1 MIRDFSGI
9 KTMVKYKDYY
19 EILGVPR
26 SATEKEIKTAFRKLA
41 RKYHPDT
48 NKNNKDTEEKFKEIN
63 EAYEVLGDSDKRK
76 KYDTLGNHFRGG
88 SDFTPPPGFDFNFD
102 FSKGFTKTQD
112 SPFSDF
118 FEILFGEALRERSS
132 PFQETFTHTHTR
144 SQTKRRGEDQYIDLY
159 LSLEEAYKGTSRKID
174 INVPDRES
182 KRLEVKIPPNVREN
196 SKIRMA
202 GEGLPGRNG
211 GASGDLYLVVKLRAH
226 PFFKIDGDDINSEI
240 SITPQE
246 AVLGSEIEIP
256 TIDTPV
262 KMIVP
267 PGTQNDKVLR
277 LRGKG
282 LPHQK
287 REGRG
292 DHFVK
297 VKINIPTS
305 ITDDEKKLYQE
316 LAKLQKKKK

>member
-1 MIRDFSGI
+1 
-9 KTMVKYKDYY
+9 MVKYKDYY
-19 EILGVPR
+19 EILGVTR
-26 SATEKEIKTAFRKLA
+26 NATEKEIKAAFRKLA
-41 RKYHPDT
+41 RKHHPDA
-48 NKNNKDTEEKFKEIN
+48 NKNNKDAEEKFKEIN

-76 KYDTLGNHFRGG
+76 RYDTLGNRFRGG

-102 FSKGFTKTQD
+102 FNKGFTQTQD

-118 FEILFGEALRERSS
+118 FEMLFGEALRSRSS
-132 PFQETFTHTHTR
+132 PFQETFTQRYTR
-144 SQTKRRGEDQYIDLY
+144 PQTKRRGEDQHIDLY
-159 LSLEEAYKGTSRKID
+159 LSLEEAYKGTARKID
-174 INVPDRES
+174 INVPGRES

-211 GASGDLYLVVKLRAH
+211 GSPGDLYLIVKLKPH
-226 PFFKIDGDDINSEI
+226 PFFKIEADDINSEI
-240 SITPQE
+240 QLTPAE

-262 KMIVP
+262 KMVVP

-287 REGRG
+287 KEGRG

-297 VKINIPTS
+297 VKINIPTI

-316 LAKLQKKKK
+316 LAKLQKKKAG

>member
-1 MIRDFSGI
+1 
-9 KTMVKYKDYY
+9 MVKYKDYY
-19 EILGVPR
+19 EILGVTR
-26 SATEKEIKTAFRKLA
+26 SSTEKEIKTAFRKLA
-41 RKYHPDT
+41 RKYHPDA
-48 NKNNKDTEEKFKEIN
+48 NKNNKDAEEKFKEIN
-63 EAYEVLGDSDKRK
+63 EAYEVLGDTEKRRR
-76 KYDTLGNHFRGG
+76 YDTLGNNFRGG

-102 FSKGFTKTQD
+102 FSKGFTQTQD

-118 FEILFGEALRERSS
+118 FEMLFGEALRGGRSS
-132 PFQETFTHTHTR
+132 PFQETFTQTYTR
-144 SQTKRRGEDQYIDLY
+144 PQTKRRGEDQYIDLQ
-159 LSLEEAYKGTSRKID
+159 LSLEETYKGTTRKID
-174 INVPDRES
+174 ISVPGCES

-202 GEGLPGRNG
+202 GEGLPGKNG
-211 GASGDLYLVVKLRAH
+211 GASGDLYMVVKLRAH

-240 SITPQE
+240 LITPAE
-246 AVLGSEIEIP
+246 AVLGCEIEIP
-256 TIDTPV
+256 TIDSPV
-262 KMIVP
+262 KMVVP

-297 VKINIPTS
+297 VKINIPTTV
-305 ITDDEKKLYQE
+305 TDDEKKLYQE
-316 LAKLQKKKK
+316 LAKIQKK

>member
-1 MIRDFSGI
+1 
-9 KTMVKYKDYY
+9 MVKYKDYY

-41 RKYHPDT
+41 RKHHPDA
-48 NKNNKDTEEKFKEIN
+48 NKNNKDAEEKFKEIN
-63 EAYEVLGDSDKRK
+63 EAYEVLGDTDKRRR
-76 KYDTLGNHFRGG
+76 YDTLGNSFRGG
-88 SDFTPPPGFDFNFD
+88 NDFTPPPGFDFNFD
-102 FSKGFTKTQD
+102 FSKGFRQTQD

-118 FEILFGEALRERSS
+118 FEMFFGDAMKSGRAS
-132 PFQETFTHTHTR
+132 PFQETFTQTYTR
-144 SQTKRRGEDQYIDLY
+144 PQTKRRGEDQSINLH
-159 LSLEEAYKGTSRKID
+159 LSLEEAYKGTTRKID
-174 INVPDRES
+174 INVPNQES

-196 SKIRMA
+196 SKIRIA
-202 GEGLPGRNG
+202 GEGLPGKNR
-211 GASGDLYLVVKLRAH
+211 GASGDLYMVVKLKPH

-262 KMIVP
+262 KMVVP

-287 REGRG
+287 KEGRG

-297 VKINIPTS
+297 VKIDIPTV

>member
-1 MIRDFSGI
+1 
-9 KTMVKYKDYY
+9 MVKYKDYY

-48 NKNNKDTEEKFKEIN
+48 NRNNKDAEEKFKEIN
-63 EAYEVLGDSDKRK
+63 EAYEVLGDAEKRRK
-76 KYDTLGNHFRGG
+76 FDTLGNNFRGG

-102 FSKGFTKTQD
+102 FNKGFTKTQD

-118 FEILFGEALRERSS
+118 FEILFGETLRGGGRSS
-132 PFQETFTHTHTR
+132 PFQETFTQTYTR
-144 SQTKRRGEDQYIDLY
+144 PQTKRRGEDQYIDLN
-159 LSLEEAYKGTSRKID
+159 LSLEDAYKGTTRKID
-174 INVPDRES
+174 INVPNRES

-196 SKIRMA
+196 SKIRMV

-211 GASGDLYLVVKLRAH
+211 GASGDLYMVVKLKPH

-240 SITPQE
+240 QITPQE

-262 KMIVP
+262 KMVVP

-287 REGRG
+287 KEGRG

-297 VKINIPTS
+297 VKINIPTV
-305 ITDDEKKLYQE
+305 ITDEEKKLYQE

>member
-1 MIRDFSGI
+1 
-9 KTMVKYKDYY
+9 MVKYKDYY

-41 RKYHPDT
+41 RKHHPDA
-48 NKNNKDTEEKFKEIN
+48 NRNNKDAEEKFKEIN
-63 EAYEVLGDSDKRK
+63 EAYEVLGDSAKRR
-76 KYDTLGNHFRGG
+76 KYDTLGNSFRGG
-88 SDFTPPPGFDFNFD
+88 GDFTPPPGFDFNFD
-102 FSKGFTKTQD
+102 FSKGFTQTQE

-118 FEILFGEALRERSS
+118 FEMLFGETLRGGRSS
-132 PFQETFTHTHTR
+132 PFQETFTQTYTR
-144 SQTKRRGEDQYIDLY
+144 PQTKRRGEDQYIDLH
-159 LSLEEAYKGTSRKID
+159 LSLEEAYKGTTRKID
-174 INVPDRES
+174 IDVPGREQ

-196 SKIRMA
+196 SKIRMG

-211 GASGDLYLVVKLRAH
+211 GTPGDLYMVVKLRLH
-226 PFFKIDGDDINSEI
+226 PFFKVENDDINSEVL
-240 SITPQE
+240 ITPAE
-246 AVLGSEIEIP
+246 AVLGTEIEIP

-262 KMIVP
+262 KMVVP

-297 VKINIPTS
+297 VKINIPTVV
-305 ITDDEKKLYQE
+305 TDDEKKLYQE

>member
-1 MIRDFSGI
+1 
-9 KTMVKYKDYY
+9 MVKYKDYY
-19 EILGVPR
+19 EILGVSR

-48 NKNNKDTEEKFKEIN
+48 NKNNKDAEEKFKEIN
-63 EAYEVLGDSDKRK
+63 EAYEVLGDSEKRRRF
-76 KYDTLGNHFRGG
+76 DTLGNSFRGG

-102 FSKGFTKTQD
+102 FSKGFNKTQE

-118 FEILFGEALRERSS
+118 FEILFGEAMKARSS
-132 PFQETFTHTHTR
+132 PFQETFTHTYPRHE
-144 SQTKRRGEDQYIDLY
+144 TKRRGEDQYIDLH
-159 LSLEEAYKGTSRKID
+159 LSFEEAYRGTTRKID
-174 INVPDRES
+174 ISLPNRES

-211 GASGDLYLVVKLRAH
+211 GSAGDLYLTVKLKSHA
-226 PFFKIDGDDINSEI
+226 FFKIESDDINSEI
-240 SITPQE
+240 SITPAE
-246 AVLGSEIEIP
+246 AVLGTEIEIP

-262 KMIVP
+262 KMVVP
-267 PGTQNDKVLR
+267 PGTQNDKILR

-297 VKINIPTS
+297 VKINVPT
-305 ITDDEKKLYQE
+305 IVTDEEKKLYQE
-316 LAKLQKKKK
+316 LTKLQKKKK